1 MPLYEYECK
10 QCHRR
15 TEKIQKFNEPEATV
29 CPHCGGALERLLSAP
44 AIQFKGAG
52 WYITDYAKSGNK
64 AGVAGST
71 NSEGN
76 ASASAPASPSNGSAA
91 SGTGSGSTAESSSST
106 TGSASSPA
114 APSAPSSGTGSSST
128 Q

>member
-15 TEKIQKFNEPEATV
+15 TEKIQRFSDPEVTV
-29 CPHCGGALERLLSAP
+29 CPHCGGVLERLLSAP

-64 AGVAGST
+64 AGVSGSTSSESKSSATESSAPASSDSGNTAGS
-71 NSEGN
+71 SA
-76 ASASAPASPSNGSAA
+76 ASASA
-91 SGTGSGSTAESSSST
+91 
-106 TGSASSPA
+106 
-114 APSAPSSGTGSSST
+114 APSSAPAPSSSNTGSSST
-128 Q
+128 TK